1 VPNPLNTLLTLGEK
15 LAQKRMLRSAGGQA
29 PIRGLPQAPLQV
41 GGEPFIP
48 GPSRAVR
55 EAAESYMRG
64 TGREYVPL
72 QNYVPVD
79 VPRAQR
85 IAQEFDVMKHTPGD
99 PAVMRSYDA
108 MAKETRDQY
117 EQLKKLGVKFEP
129 FPELP
134 PGVPDPYAAT
144 PRLAQKD
151 FLQNKHMY
159 YFPSEQGF
167 GSEASGQAAIN
178 LLEQPMMAGSGV
190 KIGGKE
196 VPFNDLFR
204 IVHDV
209 FGHHKEG
216 VGFRAAGEENA
227 WRSHARM
234 YSPEALPAMTAETR
248 GQNSWVNYGPFAA
261 QNKGASGLDT
271 IYAPQKI
278 GMLPDWVVNSGRMT
292 PLGIAGGAVTL
303 DNLGGRVD
311 GELR

>member
-1 VPNPLNTLLTLGEK
+1 MPSLNVLRTLGER
-15 LAQKRMLRSAGGQA
+15 LAERRMLGAAGGQA
-29 PIRGLPQAPLQV
+29 PIKGLPQAPLMV
-41 GGEPFIP
+41 GGQPFIP
-48 GPSRAVR
+48 GPSSALR
-55 EAAESYMRG
+55 EAAAQYMQG

-79 VPRAQR
+79 VPRAQQ
-85 IAQEFDVMKHTPGD
+85 IAREFDVMKHTPGD

-129 FPELP
+129 LP
-134 PGVPDPYAAT
+134 AGIPDPYAAT

-151 FLQNKHMY
+151 FLENKHMF
-159 YFPSEQGF
+159 YFPSDQGF
-167 GSEASGQAAIN
+167 GTAGVGEAIN
-178 LLEQPMMAGSGV
+178 LAEQPMMAGSGV
-190 KIGGKE
+190 KIAGKE

-204 IVHDV
+204 IVHDAY
-209 FGHHKEG
+209 GHIKEG

-261 QNKGASGLDT
+261 QNKGASGAAT
-271 IYAPQKI
+271 TYAPQKI
-278 GMLPDWVVNSGRMT
+278 GMLPDWVINSGRMT

-303 DNLGGRVD
+303 NNLGERD
-311 GELR
+311 GQ

>member
-1 VPNPLNTLLTLGEK
+1 MPNPLNTLLTLGER
-15 LAQKRMLRSAGGQA
+15 LAQRRMLKAAGGQA
-29 PIRGLPQAPLQV
+29 PIRGLPQAPLTV

-48 GPSRAVR
+48 GPSSDLRA
-55 EAAESYMRG
+55 AAEAYMRG

-85 IAQEFDVMKHTPGD
+85 IAQEFDIMKHTPGD
-99 PAVMRSYDA
+99 PAVMRSYEA

-129 FPELP
+129 FPEP
-134 PGVPDPYAAT
+134 KPGVPDPYAAT

-151 FLQNKHMY
+151 FLENRHMY
-159 YFPSEQGF
+159 YYPSEQGF

-178 LLEQPMMAGSGV
+178 LAEQPMMAGSGV
-190 KIGGKE
+190 KIAGKE

-204 IVHDV
+204 IVHDAY
-209 FGHHKEG
+209 GHIKEG

-248 GQNSWVNYGPFAA
+248 GQNSWVNYGPFADK
-261 QNKGASGLDT
+261 NKGASGLET

-303 DNLGGRVD
+303 DSLGGRVD